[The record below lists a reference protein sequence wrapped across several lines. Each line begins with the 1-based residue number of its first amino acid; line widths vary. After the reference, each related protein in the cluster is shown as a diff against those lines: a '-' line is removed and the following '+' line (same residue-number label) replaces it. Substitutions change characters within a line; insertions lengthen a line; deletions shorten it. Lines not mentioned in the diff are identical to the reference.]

1 MVIILFCQ
9 IIPLF
14 HEVFFY
20 KSLNEMIEF
29 HEILQKHL
37 IL

>member
-1 MVIILFCQ
+1 MG
-9 IIPLF
+9 
-14 HEVFFY
+14 FFFFFINL
-20 KSLNEMIEF
+20 KMHAGMIEF